1 MIKLFARAHDLE
13 KIEPYLH
20 EDFVGLEI
28 TLPCAGGGKEEKAW
42 SELAAERDLV
52 LMGHGPNEGNPRDV
66 EFLAENTLPKL
77 KLALEEAGR
86 LGVTILTIHFNL
98 DSRWLPPETVAGKIE
113 LLKQVAGWGSDAGVR
128 VNIENLSEA
137 ANDLETALVQVPDL
151 GLTLDTGHAML
162 THPASTAPGIVKQ
175 LSEYITH
182 LHLHDNHGTDG
193 VKGDLHLIPG
203 DGKVDFTGIFTL
215 LKEKGYDKSATLEL
229 APPEMAKGCQRV
241 INYWREAPGID
252 E

>member
-1 MIKLFARAHDLE
+1 MIKLFARAHERE
-13 KIEPYLH
+13 KIEPFLN
-20 EDFVGLEI
+20 EDFIGLEI
-28 TLPCAGGGKEEKAW
+28 TLPFSDGGKEEKAW
-42 SELAAERDLV
+42 SKLAESRGLAL
-52 LMGHGPNEGNPRDV
+52 LAHGPNEGNPRDV

-77 KLALEEAGR
+77 KLALEEASR
-86 LGVTILTIHFNL
+86 LGVTILTIHFNV

-113 LLKQVAGWGSDAGVR
+113 LLKQVAAWGANEGVG
-128 VNIENLSEA
+128 VNIENLSETA
-137 ANDLETALVQVPDL
+137 EDLKAALVKVPGL

-162 THPASTAPGIVKQ
+162 THPTSTAPEIVKQ

-203 DGKVDFTGIFTL
+203 EGKVDFTGLFTL

-229 APPEMAKGCQRV
+229 APHEMAEGCQRV
-241 INYWREAPGID
+241 INYWLEAPVID